1 MVLHVLSL
9 GSLKNMHMDVGNGMR
24 SLSEAVINLLN
35 HKVAFS
41 NKSEISLAGYQNQLR
56 WLLET

>member
-9 GSLKNMHMDVGNGMR
+9 GSLKNMHIDIENRMR

-35 HKVAFS
+35 HKVAFR
-41 NKSEISLAGYQNQLR
+41 NKSEISLAG
-56 WLLET
+56 